1 MPSADRADKRSHWNF
16 LSWNID
22 VAAKARPISVN
33 DQLLNLH
40 IKRSEVNPMRRIA
53 LLALAAIGL
62 ALALPPAVAE
72 AKGCIKGAVA
82 GGIAGHYAGHHGFLG
97 AVSGCIAG
105 RRTAK
110 RHPPAHSTTGNVQSI
125 PQSSRE
131 TPQSR

>member
-1 MPSADRADKRSHWNF
+1 
-16 LSWNID
+16 
-22 VAAKARPISVN
+22 
-33 DQLLNLH
+33 
-40 IKRSEVNPMRRIA
+40 MRRIA
-53 LLALAAIGL
+53 LLALAALGL

-105 RRTAK
+105 RHTAK
-110 RHPPAHSTTGNVQSI
+110 RRPPAHATTGNVQSI

>member
-1 MPSADRADKRSHWNF
+1 
-16 LSWNID
+16 
-22 VAAKARPISVN
+22 
-33 DQLLNLH
+33 
-40 IKRSEVNPMRRIA
+40 MRRIA

-62 ALALPPAVAE
+62 ALALPPVVAE

-110 RHPPAHSTTGNVQSI
+110 RRPHAQPTTGNVQSI

>member
-1 MPSADRADKRSHWNF
+1 
-16 LSWNID
+16 
-22 VAAKARPISVN
+22 
-33 DQLLNLH
+33 
-40 IKRSEVNPMRRIA
+40 MRRIA
-53 LLALAAIGL
+53 PLALAAIGL
-62 ALALPPAVAE
+62 ALALPPVAAE

>member
-1 MPSADRADKRSHWNF
+1 MK
-16 LSWNID
+16 
-22 VAAKARPISVN
+22 
-33 DQLLNLH
+33 
-40 IKRSEVNPMRRIA
+40 RIA

-62 ALALPPAVAE
+62 ALALPPVVAE

-105 RRTAK
+105 RHTAK
-110 RHPPAHSTTGNVQSI
+110 RRPSAHTTTGNVQST
-125 PQSSRE
+125 PQPSRE

>member
-1 MPSADRADKRSHWNF
+1 
-16 LSWNID
+16 
-22 VAAKARPISVN
+22 
-33 DQLLNLH
+33 
-40 IKRSEVNPMRRIA
+40 MRRIA
-53 LLALAAIGL
+53 LLTLAVIALGL
-62 ALALPPAVAE
+62 GLPPQAAQ

-105 RRTAK
+105 RHTAK
-110 RHPPAHSTTGNVQSI
+110 RRPPAHSTTGNVQSI